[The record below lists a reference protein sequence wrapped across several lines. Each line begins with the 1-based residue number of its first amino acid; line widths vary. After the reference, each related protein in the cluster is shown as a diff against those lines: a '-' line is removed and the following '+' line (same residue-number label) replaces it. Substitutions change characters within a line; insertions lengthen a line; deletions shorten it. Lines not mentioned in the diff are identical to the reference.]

1 MATSNNLDSSIS
13 SNEDVERS
21 KLPQE
26 TKNLEA
32 NEVEENNNLEP
43 EEDVFGNLEKLFQ
56 ATKFDDANEGH
67 SGFKPKRRNP
77 FQKRKAP
84 SCRSCKSGG
93 RGSCH
98 EMSSGYKTGSSSIGK
113 SQEGKNLNHL

>member
-1 MATSNNLDSSIS
+1 MKMLKNLCKP
-13 SNEDVERS
+13 E
-21 KLPQE
+21 E

-32 NEVEENNNLEP
+32 NKDEENNNLDP

-67 SGFKPKRRNP
+67 SGFKSFRPNP

-84 SCRSCKSGG
+84 SCRSCKSKG
-93 RGSCH
+93 GSCQGK
-98 EMSSGYKTGSSSIGK
+98 SSGYQTGSSSIGK
-113 SQEGKNLNHL
+113 SQTGKKLTYL